1 MIRGAS
7 ELNCLKIQNRH
18 SNYNPDTI
26 RRAGGVDEFLEIEYL
41 QQPTDCSFPH
51 GDHRSMYMR
60 AISLLFHFIGIGTL
74 FTTIIA
80 GFILDGRYRKATDW
94 NSKLLLLRLLRS
106 IGLLSPLGVLIM
118 LASGIANMEVSR
130 LGVFTAAWLS
140 VKLIFFTLVVIS
152 GILFSLKG
160 RQRSALATK
169 VAEGNAPEGSAATLR
184 ALDRQQRIFYVVQ
197 AILILII
204 LALSIV
210 RPTA

>member
-1 MIRGAS
+1 
-7 ELNCLKIQNRH
+7 
-18 SNYNPDTI
+18 
-26 RRAGGVDEFLEIEYL
+26 
-41 QQPTDCSFPH
+41 
-51 GDHRSMYMR
+51 MYMR